1 MNGWKRFSLLAL
13 VIRAEERGH
22 VTENE
27 LSAKSSNGVFSH
39 QELIVGRLPHCWW
52 GSGSSA
58 LVTMQAD
65 DLHGSGFSIDESQ
78 PSIKVI
84 IVYDHL
90 DTAKRAEAIYERLA
104 GSLHGSGFEF
114 EQRLWRFDV
123 LEDEGFCAEAALDAA
138 DADIVIVATN
148 DDTELP
154 KGVQN
159 WLETSLK
166 HHAGAAALVALLR
179 NASTPLAPY
188 LKDVARRGG
197 MDFFAQTEDEP
208 HVLKPGRPRS
218 LSTLLD
224 SEGMGDP
231 HRLANN

>member
-1 MNGWKRFSLLAL
+1 
-13 VIRAEERGH
+13 
-22 VTENE
+22 
-27 LSAKSSNGVFSH
+27 
-39 QELIVGRLPHCWW
+39 
-52 GSGSSA
+52 
-58 LVTMQAD
+58 MQAD
-65 DLHGSGFSIDESQ
+65 DIHGNGFSVDESQ

-90 DTAKRAEAIYERLA
+90 ETAKRAEAIYERLA
-104 GSLHGSGFEF
+104 WSLHGSGFEF

-123 LEDEGFCAEAALDAA
+123 LEDEGFCAEAARDAA

-148 DDTELP
+148 DDTKLP

-159 WLETSLK
+159 WLETSLE

-179 NASTPLAPY
+179 HATTPLTPY

-208 HVLKPGRPRS
+208 QVSQHGPARR
-218 LSTLLD
+218 LSELLG
-224 SEGMGDP
+224 SRGIGNP